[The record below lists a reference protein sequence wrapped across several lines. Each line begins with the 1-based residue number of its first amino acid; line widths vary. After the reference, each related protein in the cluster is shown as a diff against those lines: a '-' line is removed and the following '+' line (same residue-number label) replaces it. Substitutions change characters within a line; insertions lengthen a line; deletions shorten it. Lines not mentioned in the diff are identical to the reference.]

1 MSGVIRSV
9 APLVVLVAAAWLAL
23 LVAAP
28 FLPAAAAALVYAFCS
43 LICHQIADRSFHAGA
58 VQLPV
63 CARCLGI
70 YAGFASVCVA
80 AGFSRPIRGLTPRRI
95 LIAGALP
102 TIVTVA
108 AEWAGLWATSN
119 VVRAIAGAPLG
130 AAVALVVRAGLA
142 TLHYDECAP
151 RPPIAPDRPPSP
163 I

>member
-1 MSGVIRSV
+1 M
-9 APLVVLVAAAWLAL
+9 
-23 LVAAP
+23 
-28 FLPAAAAALVYAFCS
+28 
-43 LICHQIADRSFHAGA
+43 
-58 VQLPV
+58 

-70 YAGFASVCVA
+70 YAAFAPAYVV
-80 AGFSRPIRGLTPRRI
+80 AGFSRPVQFLQWGLTPRRI
-95 LIAGALP
+95 LILGALP

-108 AEWAGLWATSN
+108 AEWAGLWATTN
-119 VVRAIAGAPLG
+119 VVRAIAGAALG